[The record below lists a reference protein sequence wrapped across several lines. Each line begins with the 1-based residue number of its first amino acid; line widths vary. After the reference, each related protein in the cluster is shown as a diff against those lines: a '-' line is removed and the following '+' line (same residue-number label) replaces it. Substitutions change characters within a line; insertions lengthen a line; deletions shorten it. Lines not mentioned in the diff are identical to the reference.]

1 MWMVEGSCG
10 LAGHVGTGQS
20 LPLRNAGA
28 SRNCGRSAVAAGR
41 RRRMRSVAV
50 VMGSGGM
57 VVVEEE
63 DELEGGCVIYA
74 SLSVVLAH
82 GK

>member
-28 SRNCGRSAVAAGR
+28 SRNCGRSALAAGR

-57 VVVEEE
+57 VVVE
-63 DELEGGCVIYA
+63 DELEGGGVIYA
-74 SLSVVLAH
+74 SLSVVLAD